1 MKKKTTPAHIAA
13 VARYNDKTFDSILVR
28 IPKGQKEEIGRAAE
42 AAGKSVNAFLQ
53 EAIMEKM
60 QK

>member
-1 MKKKTTPAHIAA
+1 MLSKAHIEASKRWNQKA
-13 VARYNDKTFDSILVR
+13 YDSILVR